1 MKKLIQNL
9 SSKITL
15 IVLFFLI
22 VSSFQF
28 SYAQNAIE
36 KENASINLS
45 YKISNGIKS
54 IKAIVER
61 KINGK
66 YFGVENLKLN
76 LYLTA
81 VKAYDATNAEGLLAT
96 LSTNADGEVN
106 FNFSPAFYKATANK
120 HDFNFIVNSVEN
132 PLFED
137 LSAEIILN
145 DYALD
150 LKIAAVDTISSATA
164 KFSKYENEVL
174 IPAAE
179 IELKLAIKKTF
190 GLLPF
195 GEEGTVTDENGEV
208 MADIPADVPG
218 NANHTIT
225 IVARFIDEENA
236 GVIEVS
242 KDTPWKILPKA
253 NAIPERTLW
262 STGHNAPIPLVIVTI
277 SLIAFIWG
285 IIIYLVSLLIKIKK
299 LGNKKNNSKQLN

>member
-1 MKKLIQNL
+1 MKKQIQNL
-9 SSKITL
+9 L
-15 IVLFFLI
+15 RQLPFLLAFI
-22 VSSFQF
+22 F
-28 SYAQNAIE
+28 SVGIYQNIQAQNLIE

-76 LYLTA
+76 LYLTE
-81 VKAYDATNAEGLLAT
+81 VKAYDASNAEGLLAT
-96 LSTNADGEVN
+96 LSTNADGEVI

-137 LSAEIILN
+137 LSSEIILN
-145 DYALD
+145 DYAID
-150 LKIAAVDTISSATA
+150 LNIAAVDTISSATA
-164 KFSKYENEVL
+164 KISKYENSEL

-179 IELKLAIKKTF
+179 LELKLAIKKTF

-208 MADIPADVPG
+208 IADIPADVPG

-225 IVARFIDEENA
+225 IVARYVDEENT

-242 KDTPWKILPKA
+242 KNAAWKILPKL
-253 NAIPERTLW
+253 NAIEERTLW
-262 STGHNAPIPLVIVTI
+262 STGHNAPIPLVIVTV

-285 IIIYLVSLLIKIKK
+285 IIIYLFSLLIKIKK
-299 LGNKKNNSKQLN
+299 LGNQKNKSKQLN

>member
-9 SSKITL
+9 SRKITL
-15 IVLFFLI
+15 VVIIILNVGI
-22 VSSFQF
+22 CQISKAQSS
-28 SYAQNAIE
+28 IE
-36 KENASINLS
+36 KETASLNLS

-66 YFGVENLKLN
+66 FLGVENLKLN

-81 VKAYDATNAEGLLAT
+81 EKPYDTSNAEGLLAT
-96 LSTNADGEVN
+96 ISTNADGEAT
-106 FNFSPAFYKATANK
+106 FNFSPDFYKKTANK
-120 HDFNFIVNSVEN
+120 HEFNFIVSAISN

-137 LSAEIILN
+137 ISSEIILN
-145 DYALD
+145 DYVID

-164 KFSKYENEVL
+164 KISKYENGGV

-195 GEEGTVTDENGEV
+195 GEEGAVTDENGEL

-218 NANHTIT
+218 NANHSIT
-225 IVARFIDEENA
+225 VVARYVDEENG

-242 KDTPWKILPKA
+242 KDAPWKILPIP

-262 STGHNAPIPLVIVTI
+262 STGHNAPIPLVIVTV
-277 SLIAFIWG
+277 SLITLIWG

-299 LGNKKNNSKQLN
+299 LGNQKK